1 MMIKLLVGVVL
12 GFLLFQ
18 SPVAR
23 KYTADV
29 LRQGADLLDPPTQ
42 IVPKGVTD
50 AIRKTLK
57 PEL

>member
-1 MMIKLLVGVVL
+1 MIKLLVGVVL

-42 IVPKGVTD
+42 VVPKGVTD
-50 AIRKTLK
+50 LLK
-57 PEL
+57 KSLRTTK

>member
-1 MMIKLLVGVVL
+1 MVRLLVGVVL

-29 LRQGADLLDPPTQ
+29 LRQGADLLDSPTQ
-42 IVPKGVTD
+42 SVPKGVTD
-50 AIRKTLK
+50 AIRKTLT
-57 PEL
+57 PDL

>member
-1 MMIKLLVGVVL
+1 MVRLLVGVVL

-18 SPVAR
+18 SPGAR
-23 KYTADV
+23 KYTARV

-50 AIRKTLK
+50 AIRKTLG
-57 PEL
+57 PNL